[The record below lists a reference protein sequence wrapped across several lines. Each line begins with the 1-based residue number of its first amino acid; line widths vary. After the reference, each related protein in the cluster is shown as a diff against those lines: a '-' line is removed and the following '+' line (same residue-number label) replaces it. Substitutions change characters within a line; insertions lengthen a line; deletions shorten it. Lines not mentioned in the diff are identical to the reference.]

1 MFGTLGSRERN
12 ALPLSETDNS
22 GTVIAKP
29 VKGWTV
35 SDAAGVAV
43 AAIQYAETPEEFERE
58 DSKSIHLVL
67 TAPQCLDLADALTR
81 AARDV
86 LRSHS
91 PRTPLQ

>member
-1 MFGTLGSRERN
+1 MGRN

-22 GTVIAKP
+22 GTVIGKP

-35 SDAAGVAV
+35 TDTSRVAV
-43 AAIQYAETPEEFERE
+43 LAAIQYAETPEEFDRE

-91 PRTPLQ
+91 PRTPLP